1 VKIYSNTTPL
11 LAFASI
17 KRFDILQA
25 VHRQI
30 HVVESVWKECQAGL
44 PIMVP
49 NLMKLD
55 WVCLVDGPQ
64 EADGRFLAL
73 DAGERDTISEALRD
87 KADLVLIDERLGRNL
102 AEYYGLRVV
111 GTLGTLLKAK
121 KMGVIPE
128 FLPTVRALQDH
139 GFWYAENLVGR
150 LANDVGE

>member
-1 VKIYSNTTPL
+1 MKIYSNTTPL
-11 LAFASI
+11 LAFAAI
-17 KRFDILQA
+17 ERFDILQA

-49 NLMKLD
+49 NLMKMD
-55 WVCLVDGPQ
+55 WVCLVDAPQ

-73 DAGERDTISEALRD
+73 DAGERDTISEALSD

-139 GFWYAENLVGR
+139 GFWYAENLVAR

>member
-17 KRFDILQA
+17 ERFDILQA
-25 VHRQI
+25 VHGQI
-30 HVVESVWKECQAGL
+30 HVVDSVWQECQCGI
-44 PIMVP
+44 PIVVP
-49 NLMKLD
+49 DLAKLD
-55 WVCLVDGPQ
+55 WVHLVGSPRVV
-64 EADGRFLAL
+64 DGRFLAL
-73 DAGERDTISEALRD
+73 DAGERDTISEALSD

-139 GFWYAENLVGR
+139 GFWYAANLVRR